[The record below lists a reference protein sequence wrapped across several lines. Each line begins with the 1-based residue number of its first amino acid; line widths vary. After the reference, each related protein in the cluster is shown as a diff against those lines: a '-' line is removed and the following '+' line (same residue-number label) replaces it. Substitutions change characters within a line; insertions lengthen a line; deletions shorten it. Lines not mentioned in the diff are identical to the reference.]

1 MGWYKIHDC
10 VWPSNTSLGGK
21 AVLSDHYGSLK
32 EFFVNKLGVEDS
44 MPNTSY
50 DELKHPSQRSVKDIK
65 ATIMQFSNLLR
76 TTTVFLDP
84 ELIRK
89 SKIFP
94 VKGLNGIV
102 TLDSVD
108 ADFLIKDTLL
118 YEDWLCHLRIL
129 DFDMQ
134 EFQRLK
140 PFFSWLGIEDRY
152 LSRCVEEQ
160 TSIPNLVGS
169 PISSG
174 PRYFKRKSYHILR

>member
-21 AVLSDHYGSLK
+21 AILSDLYDDLK
-32 EFFVNKLGVEDS
+32 AFFVDKLGVENS
-44 MPNTSY
+44 VPNTPY
-50 DELKHPSQRSVKDIK
+50 DELKHPSQRSVKDVK
-65 ATIMQFSNLLR
+65 ATIMQFNDLLR

-84 ELIRK
+84 EPIRK

-94 VKGLNGIV
+94 VEGPYGTVSLE
-102 TLDSVD
+102 SVD
-108 ADFLIKDTLL
+108 TDFAIRDTIFSGH
-118 YEDWLCHLRIL
+118 WSSHLRFL

-134 EFQRLK
+134 EFRRLK

-152 LSRCVEEQ
+152 ISRCVEEQ

-174 PRYFKRKSYHILR
+174 PRYFKRKSHHILR